1 MLAVV
6 ITVGIVIIVIIFVII
21 NSVECLDTSATAL
34 NGSWSKWTTSP
45 FLTDGVP
52 RRTTDPGSCIAR

>member
-6 ITVGIVIIVIIFVII
+6 MTIGIFIIAIIFIFM

-45 FLTDGVP
+45 FSIDGVP
-52 RRTTDPGSCIAR
+52 RRTTDLGSCTAR